1 MVILQNYILVIDL
14 ISVVVFR
21 LQETRT
27 SLREADKASRE
38 VGAKLQDVQLSR
50 STAESELAI
59 EKQWRSSL
67 QVTEAKD
74 NII

>member
-1 MVILQNYILVIDL
+1 MSVI
-14 ISVVVFR
+14 VFS

-38 VGAKLQDVQLSR
+38 VGTKLQEVQLSR

-59 EKQWRSSL
+59 EKQWRSTL
-67 QVTEAKD
+67 QVTDTKD
-74 NII
+74 DIS

>member
-1 MVILQNYILVIDL
+1 M
-14 ISVVVFR
+14 SVVVFR

-38 VGAKLQDVQLSR
+38 VGSKLQEVQLAC

-59 EKQWRSSL
+59 EKQWRSTL
-67 QVTEAKD
+67 QVTETKD
-74 NII
+74 NIS